1 MPIRIIEVELTE
13 PLPTVVATHDPDGRP
28 YLKGLV
34 LARLHTAPI
43 GLVEVDMP
51 EGKLSS
57 RDLAHALWKQVAVC
71 SLDHLHQDG
80 LERVDAL
87 PTQGLTTEG
96 LPRCLQERADF
107 LAQAPLITVLIPSRE
122 RPQRL
127 RRCIDSI
134 LASVYPSERL
144 QILVVDNAPATSD
157 TKRLVDGYSEIGNS
171 VRYAREDSSGSASAR
186 NHGLRLV
193 DTELVAMTDDDAIVD
208 PHWLTEVARAFAAFP
223 EASCVTGLLVPAELD
238 FAPQVWFEQYGGF
251 TRGFSRRIFDLK
263 QNRPIDPLYP
273 WTAGVFGTGN
283 NFSFRTDALREIG
296 GFDPALGNGTP
307 TLGGVDSEALLRTI
321 LSGQTIVYEP
331 RALVHHA
338 HRPTYEGLRR
348 QVYAYG
354 VGLTAYYL
362 KTLLSR
368 PTEIP
373 DFARRIPAGVRFLLS
388 SESALNESKQA
399 DYPKALEW
407 LERRGML
414 AGPWAY
420 ARSRRRYGRH
430 QIPLKRQM
438 STPPTRGM
446 AHSHT
451 S

>member
-1 MPIRIIEVELTE
+1 MIARRRETGDGSGHDFMPIRIIEVELTE

-34 LARLHTAPI
+34 LARLQTAPI

-96 LPRCLQERADF
+96 LPRCLEERADF

-208 PHWLTEVARAFAAFP
+208 PHWLTEVARAFTP
-223 EASCVTGLLVPAELD
+223 SPKPRASRGCWFLPSLTLRLKSGL
-238 FAPQVWFEQYGGF
+238 
-251 TRGFSRRIFDLK
+251 S
-263 QNRPIDPLYP
+263 N
-273 WTAGVFGTGN
+273 TAG
-283 NFSFRTDALREIG
+283 L
-296 GFDPALGNGTP
+296 PWL
-307 TLGGVDSEALLRTI
+307 
-321 LSGQTIVYEP
+321 
-331 RALVHHA
+331 
-338 HRPTYEGLRR
+338 
-348 QVYAYG
+348 
-354 VGLTAYYL
+354 
-362 KTLLSR
+362 
-368 PTEIP
+368 
-373 DFARRIPAGVRFLLS
+373 FATNI
-388 SESALNESKQA
+388 
-399 DYPKALEW
+399 
-407 LERRGML
+407 
-414 AGPWAY
+414 
-420 ARSRRRYGRH
+420 
-430 QIPLKRQM
+430 
-438 STPPTRGM
+438 
-446 AHSHT
+446 
-451 S
+451 